1 MQHFSNWVAT
11 AMRHYRGGSLESRQI
26 GTGLSPRRATIVVPF
41 SLSFWPLA
49 RRASIAKAHCKLTN
63 GKFSLSV
70 IRQYHEAKSG
80 CFCERILE
88 DAGQDGLTENGRKFA
103 LGSQD
108 NEESTFQFLPYSKKP
123 RTNILHFEGL
133 NSFDEENIEIGASR
147 RSKKVKT
154 EPKESS
160 GTWSLQRYRVP
171 FDDELL
177 FFKDQVH
184 RSYAIFGK
192 SALQLESV
200 LLAGSW

>member
-70 IRQYHEAKSG
+70 IRQYHEGPLGFDNYEFYLSH
-80 CFCERILE
+80 
-88 DAGQDGLTENGRKFA
+88 DAPSAQ
-103 LGSQD
+103 
-108 NEESTFQFLPYSKKP
+108 STFQFLPYSKKP